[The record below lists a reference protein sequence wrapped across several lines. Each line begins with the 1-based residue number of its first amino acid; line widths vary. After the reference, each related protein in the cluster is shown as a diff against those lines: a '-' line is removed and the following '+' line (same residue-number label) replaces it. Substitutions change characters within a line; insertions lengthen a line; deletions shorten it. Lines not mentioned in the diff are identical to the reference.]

1 MTRLSIAIILV
12 LFMAGV
18 MFMIM
23 TRPKSGSVQVKEQ
36 ATTSSSRV
44 VRAARDITKG
54 EQFDRD
60 SVEEA
65 FVKDVAGTSLK
76 EVNGEFPYTSALVL
90 GNRAS
95 RDISK
100 GHLLTNDDIT
110 LTDEDMR

>member
-12 LFMAGV
+12 LFMAGA
-18 MFMIM
+18 MFMTM
-23 TRPKSGSVQVKEQ
+23 TRPQSGSKRVAPESR
-36 ATTSSSRV
+36 TNSSRV
-44 VRAARDITKG
+44 VRAARNITKG

-100 GHLLTNDDIT
+100 GHLLTNDCIT